1 MPPEPFHPEALLE
14 SWRQR
19 LEDWHPHLDLQENG
33 MVMALEKGVAHVSGL
48 RGTGSEEVLTFAGGC
63 LGLALN
69 LDEDIIGAVLLDE
82 DSAVRSGTSVRRTGQ
97 RLAIGSGDGLLGRV
111 IDAVGRPLDG
121 GGPIDWRGSRPIE
134 MPAPAMMQRAEVSR
148 PLETGI
154 KVIDAMIPIGRGQR
168 QLILGDRQT
177 GKTSLAV
184 DTILHQKG
192 QGMVCI
198 YCAIGQRMASIAKV
212 ITDLREWGGLAYTVV
227 MAASNAAAPG
237 LQYITPY
244 AATAIAEQFVVLG
257 RDVLVV
263 YDDLTAHAE
272 AYRELSLLLR
282 RPPGREAY
290 PGDIFYLHSR
300 LLERAAQ
307 MSAQAGGAALTAL
320 PIVETEAEDLS
331 AYIPT
336 NLISI
341 TDGQVYLSP
350 RLFRL
355 GTLPA
360 VDVGMSVSRVG
371 GKAQVVALRDV
382 AKAMR
387 LAYAQFQELEGFA
400 RLGAR
405 LDPAT
410 QAVLDRGR
418 RVRELLKQNQYHTL
432 QGAEQVLLNLALAE
446 GLFDAVPLDQMAGK
460 EAQLVTAW
468 RAAQQSMDTSQK
480 LSEETRRKLLEM
492 ARAAL
497 ADPHAQ

>member
-1 MPPEPFHPEALLE
+1 
-14 SWRQR
+14 
-19 LEDWHPHLDLQENG
+19 
-33 MVMALEKGVAHVSGL
+33 
-48 RGTGSEEVLTFAGGC
+48 
-63 LGLALN
+63 
-69 LDEDIIGAVLLDE
+69 
-82 DSAVRSGTSVRRTGQ
+82 
-97 RLAIGSGDGLLGRV
+97 
-111 IDAVGRPLDG
+111 
-121 GGPIDWRGSRPIE
+121 
-134 MPAPAMMQRAEVSR
+134 
-148 PLETGI
+148 
-154 KVIDAMIPIGRGQR
+154 
-168 QLILGDRQT
+168 
-177 GKTSLAV
+177 
-184 DTILHQKG
+184 
-192 QGMVCI
+192 
-198 YCAIGQRMASIAKV
+198 
-212 ITDLREWGGLAYTVV
+212 
-227 MAASNAAAPG
+227 
-237 LQYITPY
+237 
-244 AATAIAEQFVVLG
+244 
-257 RDVLVV
+257 
-263 YDDLTAHAE
+263 
-272 AYRELSLLLR
+272 
-282 RPPGREAY
+282 
-290 PGDIFYLHSR
+290 
-300 LLERAAQ
+300 

-432 QGAEQVLLNLALAE
+432 SGAEQVLLNLALAE
-446 GLFDAVPLDQMAGK
+446 GLFDVVSLDQMASK
-460 EAQLVTAW
+460 EAQLVAAW
-468 RAAQQSMDTSQK
+468 RAAQQPLDTSQP
-480 LSEETRRKLLEM
+480 LSEEMRRKLLEM